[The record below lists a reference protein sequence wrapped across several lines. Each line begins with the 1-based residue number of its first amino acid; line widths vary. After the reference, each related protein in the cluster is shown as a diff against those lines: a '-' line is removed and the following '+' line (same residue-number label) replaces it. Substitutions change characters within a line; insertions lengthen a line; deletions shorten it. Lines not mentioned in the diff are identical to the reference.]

1 MHLHVSVIQAG
12 NVPSLLE
19 NLAHVFP
26 FVGCFFK
33 LIKGKQLIPPF
44 DL

>member
-1 MHLHVSVIQAG
+1 M
-12 NVPSLLE
+12 PSLLE

-26 FVGCFFK
+26 FVGCFFFK
-33 LIKGKQLIPPF
+33 LRKGKQLVPPF